1 VLPSPQV
8 SVLRAT
14 FPPGIC
20 FRVTK
25 KPKPSPWRGTTTDNI
40 CQRQVGSLQ
49 GPASPASEGTLVSGL
64 AGVGLLLSEVIIH
77 VYTSHLCKRMR
88 TCMHTYVAMSRCQE
102 HLRSLRKEA
111 RTRCAHCHPLTVWRP
126 SKEALPTATHVTA

>member
-1 VLPSPQV
+1 
-8 SVLRAT
+8 VLRAT

-40 CQRQVGSLQ
+40 CQLQVGSLQ

-88 TCMHTYVAMSRCQE
+88 TCMHTNVARSRCKE
-102 HLRSLRKEA
+102 HLRSLQRSA
-111 RTRCAHCHPLTVWRP
+111 QALR
-126 SKEALPTATHVTA
+126 ALPPPDCVETIQGSVAYGNARHGVTASHVTA